1 MTASLTDALPS
12 AQPGPPPAGRD
23 EGTSEG
29 APAAPAF
36 TMRDVFR
43 DRDTFWRF
51 AAILGLQMGQVFP
64 AAFFGLILTAI
75 YREKGLSLDMFW
87 VFTLP
92 AVPNWLRP
100 LWAPVV
106 DRIGSDRFGRRKSWI
121 LPCTTL
127 GALAYLAVGFFEPEL
142 AHLWFIIGLLTL
154 KSVVMA
160 TQDIAVDAYTVEH
173 LSDRE
178 RAAGA
183 GVLDIARNVASFSAM
198 AGIVTIYGI
207 YGWRTATVV
216 ASLLLVLFSLPALLR
231 RETPRAGSSSAVGA
245 PRPSLLAM
253 LKRPDSHLVLP
264 VVMVVGF
271 VGALISSLYVAYLVD
286 MGFST
291 KEIGPLILAP
301 ASLLGT
307 LIGAT
312 VTVWVLSRIGY
323 RRTILLAAFL
333 MVPTVGPIVWMG
345 SLSPP
350 SMLIVFLVTLNAIVL
365 PTFLQVAIA
374 ASRMKWVLKSQAG
387 TDFSVQVVAVSIA
400 ANAALAI
407 GGVLAE
413 ALGWFWYFILSGVLV
428 VAGCFVFY
436 IAFARIEALVEAR
449 DRAIDEG
456 DRRAEAERAAPEAA
470 QPPLRSSDSPAV

>member
-1 MTASLTDALPS
+1 MTASLTDALPT
-12 AQPGPPPAGRD
+12 AKADPPAL
-23 EGTSEG
+23 
-29 APAAPAF
+29 PAF

-51 AAILGLQMGQVFP
+51 ASILGLQMGQVFP

-75 YREKGLSLDMFW
+75 YREKGLSLEMFW

-100 LWAPVV
+100 LWSPVV
-106 DRIGSDRFGRRKSWI
+106 DRIGNARFGRRKSWI

-127 GALAYLAVGFFEPEL
+127 GALAYLAVGFLEPEL
-142 AHLWFIIGLLTL
+142 ANLWFIIGLLTL

-178 RAAGA
+178 RGAGA

-198 AGIVTIYGI
+198 AGIVTIYGL

-231 RETPRAGSSSAVGA
+231 RETPRAGSANTAGA

-253 LKRPDSHLVLP
+253 LRRPDSHVVLP

-323 RRTILLAAFL
+323 RRTILLAASL
-333 MVPTVGPIVWMG
+333 MVPTVAPIVWMG
-345 SLSPP
+345 SLTPP

-365 PTFLQVAIA
+365 PSFLQVAIA

-387 TDFSVQVVAVSIA
+387 TDYSVQVVAVSIA
-400 ANAALAI
+400 ANAALAV

-449 DRAIDEG
+449 DRALEDGEQPAL
-456 DRRAEAERAAPEAA
+456 RASE
-470 QPPLRSSDSPAV
+470 SPAA

>member
-1 MTASLTDALPS
+1 
-12 AQPGPPPAGRD
+12 
-23 EGTSEG
+23 
-29 APAAPAF
+29 
-36 TMRDVFR
+36 
-43 DRDTFWRF
+43 
-51 AAILGLQMGQVFP
+51 
-64 AAFFGLILTAI
+64 
-75 YREKGLSLDMFW
+75 
-87 VFTLP
+87 
-92 AVPNWLRP
+92 
-100 LWAPVV
+100 
-106 DRIGSDRFGRRKSWI
+106 
-121 LPCTTL
+121 
-127 GALAYLAVGFFEPEL
+127 
-142 AHLWFIIGLLTL
+142 
-154 KSVVMA
+154 MA

>member
-1 MTASLTDALPS
+1 
-12 AQPGPPPAGRD
+12 
-23 EGTSEG
+23 
-29 APAAPAF
+29 
-36 TMRDVFR
+36 MRDVFR

-183 GVLDIARNVASFSAM
+183 GVLDIARNVA
-198 AGIVTIYGI
+198 
-207 YGWRTATVV
+207 
-216 ASLLLVLFSLPALLR
+216 
-231 RETPRAGSSSAVGA
+231 
-245 PRPSLLAM
+245 
-253 LKRPDSHLVLP
+253 
-264 VVMVVGF
+264 
-271 VGALISSLYVAYLVD
+271 
-286 MGFST
+286 
-291 KEIGPLILAP
+291 
-301 ASLLGT
+301 
-307 LIGAT
+307 
-312 VTVWVLSRIGY
+312 
-323 RRTILLAAFL
+323 
-333 MVPTVGPIVWMG
+333 
-345 SLSPP
+345 
-350 SMLIVFLVTLNAIVL
+350 
-365 PTFLQVAIA
+365 
-374 ASRMKWVLKSQAG
+374 
-387 TDFSVQVVAVSIA
+387 
-400 ANAALAI
+400 
-407 GGVLAE
+407 
-413 ALGWFWYFILSGVLV
+413 
-428 VAGCFVFY
+428 
-436 IAFARIEALVEAR
+436 
-449 DRAIDEG
+449 
-456 DRRAEAERAAPEAA
+456 
-470 QPPLRSSDSPAV
+470 